1 MASVNFEKF
10 KANQIKA
17 VMRHCDK
24 EQRKQSNHSNKQINK
39 QVTDTNLQ
47 YDRSYEETC
56 KRYDERIAYLDSFE
70 NANKRKDRVTCLGI
84 TVPTPKGLD
93 ATEEFGWF
101 NKVNKIVKKQF
112 GANNVLQCYIH
123 RDEVHQYRNAETGQL
138 ETSRV
143 HAHFFVVPER
153 DNKLVGKH
161 VCNRENFIKLDNSI
175 HDMTVSDYGIDF
187 MDGSKKKSKA
197 TVEELKGKSAS
208 REYRIKA
215 RKSITKQVT
224 ERLESDYEARRELLE
239 AQAREFE
246 KLVAEQNRAFQVREA
261 DLQER
266 EQAAAE
272 REKAAAEREKEFQG
286 REDRLQAQER
296 ALKIKIKDVQS
307 MTYRQAVA
315 IVKRA
320 EARKSEA
327 PVVGSYVRELPWDD
341 CQLE

>member
-93 ATEEFGWF
+93 ATKEIGWF
-101 NKVNKIVKKQF
+101 DKVNKIVKKQF
-112 GANNVLQCYIH
+112 GADNVLQCYIH

-161 VCNRENFIKLDNSI
+161 VCNRENFIRLDNSI
-175 HDMTVSDYGIDF
+175 QDMTVSDYGIDF
-187 MDGSKKKSKA
+187 MDGSKKRSKA
-197 TVEELKGKSAS
+197 TVEDLKGKSAS
-208 REYRIKA
+208 REYRIKV
-215 RKSITKQVT
+215 RKSIKKQVT

-239 AQAREFE
+239 AQARKRELEFE
-246 KLVAEQNRAFQVREA
+246 KRVTEQNRAFQAREA

-266 EQAAAE
+266 ERAVAE
-272 REKAAAEREKEFQG
+272 REEEFQG

-296 ALKIKIKDVQS
+296 ALKVEKKDIQS

-315 IVKRA
+315 IVERA

>member
-24 EQRKQSNHSNKQINK
+24 EQRKQHNHSNKQINK

-112 GANNVLQCYIH
+112 GADNVLQCYIH

-175 HDMTVSDYGIDF
+175 QDMTVSDYGIDF

-197 TVEELKGKSAS
+197 TVEELKSKSAS
-208 REYRIKA
+208 REYRVKT

-239 AQAREFE
+239 AQARKRELEFE
-246 KLVAEQNRAFQVREA
+246 KRVTEQNRAFQAREA

-266 EQAAAE
+266 ERAVAE
-272 REKAAAEREKEFQG
+272 QEKEFQG

-296 ALKIKIKDVQS
+296 ALKIKRKDIQS
-307 MTYRQAVA
+307 MTYKQAVE
-315 IVKRA
+315 IVARA

-327 PVVGSYVRELPWDD
+327 PVVGSYVRELPWND
-341 CQLE
+341 CHPGY

>member
-24 EQRKQSNHSNKQINK
+24 EERKQRNHSNKQINK

-161 VCNRENFIKLDNSI
+161 VCNRENFIKLDNSLQ
-175 HDMTVSDYGIDF
+175 DMTVSDYGIDF

-208 REYRIKA
+208 REYRVKT

-224 ERLESDYEARRELLE
+224 ERLESDYEARRKLLE
-239 AQAREFE
+239 AQARKRELEFE
-246 KLVAEQNRAFQVREA
+246 ERVTEQNRAFQAREA

-266 EQAAAE
+266 EQAVAE
-272 REKAAAEREKEFQG
+272 QEKEFQG

-296 ALKIKIKDVQS
+296 ALKIKRKDIQS
-307 MTYRQAVA
+307 MTYRQAVE
-315 IVKRA
+315 IVARA
-320 EARKSEA
+320 EARKGEA
-327 PVVGSYVRELPWDD
+327 PVVKPHVRELPWND

>member
-24 EQRKQSNHSNKQINK
+24 EQRKQSSHSNKQINK

-56 KRYDERIAYLDSFE
+56 KRYDDRIAYLDGFE

-93 ATEEFGWF
+93 ATREIDWF
-101 NKVNKIVKKQF
+101 NAVNKLVIKQF
-112 GANNVLQCYIH
+112 GADNVLQCYIH
-123 RDEVHQYRNAETGQL
+123 RDEVHQYLNAETGQL

-153 DNKLVGKH
+153 NNKLVGKH

-175 HDMTVSDYGIDF
+175 QDMTVSDYGIDF

-208 REYRIKA
+208 REYRVKT

-239 AQAREFE
+239 AQVREFE
-246 KLVAEQNRAFQVREA
+246 KLVAEQNRAFQAREA

-266 EQAAAE
+266 EQV
-272 REKAAAEREKEFQG
+272 AAEREKEFQG

-296 ALKIKIKDVQS
+296 ALKAEKKDIQS
-307 MTYRQAVA
+307 MTYSQAVA

>member
-24 EQRKQSNHSNKQINK
+24 EQRKQSSHSNKQINK

-47 YDRSYEETC
+47 YNRSYEETC

-70 NANKRKDRVTCLGI
+70 HANKRKDRVTCLGI

-93 ATEEFGWF
+93 ATKEFGWF
-101 NKVNKIVKKQF
+101 NKVNKIVKEQF
-112 GANNVLQCYIH
+112 GSDNVLQCYIH

-143 HAHFFVVPER
+143 HAHFFVIPER
-153 DNKLVGKH
+153 NNKLVGKH

-175 HDMTVSDYGIDF
+175 QDMTVSDYGIDF
-187 MDGSKKKSKA
+187 MDGSKKRSKA

-208 REYRIKA
+208 REYRAKA

-224 ERLESDYEARRELLE
+224 ESLESDYKARRELLE
-239 AQAREFE
+239 AQARERELEFK
-246 KLVAEQNRAFQVREA
+246 KLVAEQNRAFQAREA

-266 EQAAAE
+266 EQAVAE
-272 REKAAAEREKEFQG
+272 QEKEFQG

-296 ALKIKIKDVQS
+296 ALKAEKKDIQS
-307 MTYRQAVA
+307 MTYSQAVA

>member
-1 MASVNFEKF
+1 MASVNFEKY

-17 VMRHCDK
+17 VMKHCDK
-24 EQRKQSNHSNKQINK
+24 EQRKQNSHSNKQINK
-39 QVTDTNLQ
+39 QVTDTNTQ
-47 YDRSYEETC
+47 YRRSYEETC

-93 ATEEFGWF
+93 ATKESEWF
-101 NKVNKIVKKQF
+101 SKVNKIVKEQF
-112 GANNVLQCYIH
+112 GADNVLQCYIH

-175 HDMTVSDYGIDF
+175 QDMTVSDYSIDF

-208 REYRIKA
+208 KEYRVKA
-215 RKSITKQVT
+215 RRAITKQVT
-224 ERLESDYEARRELLE
+224 ERLESDYKARRELLE
-239 AQAREFE
+239 AEVRER
-246 KLVAEQNRAFQVREA
+246 EQEALKELTERFRALQEREA

-266 EQAAAE
+266 EQAVAE
-272 REKAAAEREKEFQG
+272 KEMEFQG

-296 ALKIKIKDVQS
+296 ALKAEKKATKA
-307 MTYRQAVA
+307 MTYQQAVD
-315 IVKRA
+315 IVARA
-320 EARKSEA
+320 EARQSEA
-327 PVVGSYVRELPWDD
+327 PVVTKPKSTRGYEFD
-341 CQLE
+341 